1 MEERRCSQKTEL
13 KTDMK
18 DFTSGAHSSSA
29 GERELLYIC
38 WEEINEPPAL
48 FIRSWIDWLHGARV
62 YSIGGREICKRDAA
76 VPPFPPQQP
85 STSFNPLLLLPHT
98 PAPTRSIDEQ
108 LIRRRLCATAAQRTD
123 AAGSKMA
130 AASAN
135 LMPEAG
141 LWLQAHTSFVLA
153 PGACLWFF
161 FQCIHRR

>member
-1 MEERRCSQKTEL
+1 MQPENWIKNWRERLHLWCS
-13 KTDMK
+13 
-18 DFTSGAHSSSA
+18 FIFSRR
-29 GERELLYIC
+29 ERYYIYIC
-38 WEEINEPPAL
+38 CEEINEPPAL
-48 FIRSWIDWLHGARV
+48 FIRSCIDWLHGARV
-62 YSIGGREICKRDAA
+62 YSIGGREIRKRDAA

-85 STSFNPLLLLPHT
+85 STSFNPLLLLPLT

-130 AASAN
+130 AARPTWCPRPDYDSR
-135 LMPEAG
+135 
-141 LWLQAHTSFVLA
+141 HTRCFVLA